1 MATVLAFV
9 SQKGGSGKTT
19 LGVAVAVAATRA
31 GDQVRVIDL
40 DPQGSTLT
48 WGRRRGDEIPEVV
61 AGHPPRLRQGIESAR
76 GAGVDVV
83 VIDTGP
89 REGGG
94 AAEAARLAD
103 LVLIPCRPAAVD
115 LAAVPATLATV
126 AGAKAAV
133 VLNGCPP
140 RGQWTPQAA
149 EALRSVG
156 AEVCPVTLGYRVAH
170 ARAFMAG
177 RTAQELDPRS
187 AAAAEVAALHVWIK
201 KEGGGA

>member
-1 MATVLAFV
+1 MGIVLAFV

-19 LGVAVAVAATRA
+19 LAVAVGTAAARA
-31 GDQVRVIDL
+31 GDRVAVIDL
-40 DPQGSTLT
+40 DPQGSALT
-48 WGRRRGDEIPEVV
+48 WGRHRGGEAPEVV
-61 AGHPPRLRQGIESAR
+61 ARHPPRLRQGIEAAR
-76 GAGVDVV
+76 AVGADVV

-94 AAEAARLAD
+94 AVEAARLAD
-103 LVLIPCRPAAVD
+103 VVLIPCRPAAVD

-126 AGAKAAV
+126 AGSQATV

-140 RGQWTPQAA
+140 RGQWTPQAT

-170 ARAFMAG
+170 ARAFMSG
-177 RTAQELDPRS
+177 RTAQELEGRS
-187 AAAAEVAALHVWIK
+187 VAAEEVTALHQWIRRE
-201 KEGGGA
+201 EGE

>member
-1 MATVLAFV
+1 MTTVIAFV

-19 LGVAVAVAATRA
+19 LAVAVAVAAARA
-31 GDQVRVIDL
+31 EDQVEVIDL
-40 DPQGSTLT
+40 DPQGSALT
-48 WGRRRGDEIPEVV
+48 WGRCRGDEAPEV
-61 AGHPPRLRQGIESAR
+61 AARHPPRLRQGIESAR
-76 GAGVDVV
+76 AAGADVV

-126 AGAKAAV
+126 AGSEAVV

-140 RGQWTPQAA
+140 RGQWTPQAT
-149 EALRSVG
+149 EALRSIG
-156 AEVCPVTLGYRVAH
+156 AKVCPVTLGYRVAH
-170 ARAFMAG
+170 ARSFMAG
-177 RTAQELDPRS
+177 RTAQELEGRS
-187 AAAAEVAALHVWIK
+187 VAAAEVTALHEWIRR
-201 KEGGGA
+201 EGGA